1 MAVPAVWHVGDVI
14 DGRYRVS
21 PVRGRGGMGLVC
33 RARHLAWHPPRL
45 ADRDVDTLLGR
56 LHDAGYGWLRPDGVR
71 AQLHRMASAPSLP
84 SPREEQQALLT
95 VTANPG
101 PGPADLK
108 LKPVGLFRQMYEGW
122 LEHLPSIHEARTGQ
136 VLTTGTGSSPI

>member
-21 PVRGRGGMGLVC
+21 PVRGRGGMGLVY
-33 RARHLAWHPPRL
+33 RVRHLAWHPPRL

-71 AQLHRMASAPSLP
+71 AQLHRMAPAPSLP
-84 SPREEQQALLT
+84 SPREEQQALLA